1 MPRKTSVDQTLRQF
15 QSETDEIREAPE
27 PIVARLTVLSL
38 TALLLCCLGLTAVAQ
53 VDRVVTSE
61 RGKIVST
68 EAVQI
73 FQALDASIIKTI
85 DVREGDQV
93 RRGQLLATLDPT
105 FANADAHQL
114 RQQVASLDA
123 QIARA
128 EAEQDRRPLVFKPTA
143 DPDEIRY
150 DALQRSLFEQ
160 RTAQVQAQLASFDE
174 KIQQTTA
181 TIQKLQGDESR
192 LEEREKIARQIE
204 GMRQQLMERQAGSLL
219 NLLLASDTHL
229 ELLRTLENGR
239 NGLVEAR
246 HQLASTIADRNAFL
260 QQWYATISQE
270 LITVRNTRDT
280 AMGQR
285 RKADRRE
292 ELIRLEAPDDGV
304 VLNMA
309 KLSVGSV
316 LKEGD
321 QLLGLMPLSAPLE
334 AEIHVAARNIG
345 FIRAGDPTTIKV
357 DAFDFVEHGSAEGH
371 IRWISEGAFTTDDDG
386 KPVDA
391 YYKARVSVER
401 IGFVRVPATFRLIP
415 GMTLGADVHIGT
427 RSVMAYVIGGAL
439 RSVGE
444 AMREP

>member
-1 MPRKTSVDQTLRQF
+1 MRPDADPERTLRRF
-15 QSETDEIREAPE
+15 ASETDEIREAPE
-27 PIVARLTVLSL
+27 PLTARLILLTL
-38 TALLLCCLGLTAVAQ
+38 TAFLVTCLGLTAMAQ

-68 EAVQI
+68 QAVMV

-105 FANADAHQL
+105 FANADAAQL
-114 RQQVASLDA
+114 KQQVASLDA

-128 EAEQDRRPLVFKPTA
+128 EAEQEQRALQFGPTR
-143 DPDEIRY
+143 DPDQRRY
-150 DALQRSLFEQ
+150 NDLQRALYEQ
-160 RTAQVQAQLASFDE
+160 RVAQFKAQLSSFDE
-174 KIQQTTA
+174 KIQQSTA
-181 TIQKLQGDESR
+181 TIQKLQGDEAR
-192 LEEREKIARQIE
+192 LEEREKIAHQIE
-204 GMRQQLMERQAGSLL
+204 MMRQQLVDRQAGSLL
-219 NLLLASDTHL
+219 NLLLATDQRL

-246 HQLASTIADRNAFL
+246 HQLASTIADRDAFRR
-260 QQWYATISQE
+260 QWQSALSQE
-270 LITVRNTRDT
+270 IVAARNARDT

-292 ELIRLEAPDDGV
+292 ELIRLEAAEDGV

-316 LKEGD
+316 LREGD
-321 QLLGLMPLSAPLE
+321 QLLSLMPLSAPLE

-345 FIRAGDPTTIKV
+345 FIRAGDPATLKV
-357 DAFDFVEHGSAEGH
+357 DAFNFIEHGTAEGH
-371 IRWISEGAFTTDDDG
+371 LRWISEGAFTTDDDG
-386 KPVDA
+386 KPVEA
-391 YYKARVSVER
+391 YYKARVSVEKVN
-401 IGFVRVPATFRLIP
+401 FVRVPASFRLIP
-415 GMTLGADVHIGT
+415 GMTLTADVHIGT
-427 RSVMAYVIGGAL
+427 RSVMAYVVGGAL
-439 RSVGE
+439 RGAGE